1 MDRLDIYEKLPSGME
16 RYLSA
21 YGWHFSKAACEFAV
35 SMMRDKCGSKVEM
48 CKKEDL
54 MEMAKNFKC
63 EIEAKGYDAVYVA
76 AMVQADFWGGS
87 ICSDE
92 RKCRYMADVFSDKD
106 GYDGMVFTRWYAD
119 MVAKGEPI
127 IWEDLM

>member
-21 YGWHFSKAACEFAV
+21 YGWHFSKAAYEFAL
-35 SMMRDKCGSKVEM
+35 DKMKDKNGEKVRM
-48 CKKEDL
+48 CSKEDL
-54 MEMAKNFKC
+54 TTLMKNFSLDVD
-63 EIEAKGYDAVYVA
+63 AKGYDMMYVA
-76 AMVQADFWGGS
+76 AMVQADFWGSS
-87 ICSDE
+87 ICNDQM
-92 RKCRYMADVFSDKD
+92 KCRYIADVFDDKD

-119 MVAKGEPI
+119 MIAKGEPI